1 MARILS
7 VEDDEHI
14 QHLLGRALFQ
24 HGYEMHYAWNGQEGW
39 EKVLAVDPDLVLLDL
54 MLPVVNGVEMLQ
66 RIRAHRVAKDLPVI
80 VVTAYGDEADILKHA
95 LKALGAAAFLR
106 KPIDLQELTRCV
118 RSVLAAHPRGAARS
132 TPPSARVLRKGAVAG
147 DPAMCTVWVDDK
159 PVGTLHNKEFAVLRL
174 LLESPGPVTREQLMR
189 GLGYRSAQDAA
200 LKQVVH
206 RLRVSLGEA
215 HKGRV
220 KTTSDG
226 YELVG

>member
-24 HGYEMHYAWNGQEGW
+24 NGYEMHYAWNGQEGW

-54 MLPVVNGVEMLQ
+54 MLPVVTGVEMLQ

-95 LKALGAAAFLR
+95 LQALGAAAFIR

-118 RSVLAAHPRGAARS
+118 RSVLAAHPRGAARAA
-132 TPPSARVLRKGAVAG
+132 PPSARVLRKGAVAG
-147 DPAMCTVWVDDK
+147 DPAMGTVWVDDK

-174 LLESPGPVTREQLMR
+174 LLESPGAVTREQLMK
-189 GLGYRSAQDAA
+189 GLGYRPAQDAA

-220 KTTSDG
+220 RTTPDG